1 MKLRLRRWLRA
12 SIPLEAR
19 QHYAYARRR
28 LHDAMRGTR
37 LAQERTDARWPPRIA
52 LEQPIMAGEFLQ
64 NKLTNLHRGIAS
76 IEHSLI
82 QPGHQWSFWVYVGKP
97 SESNGFAVGRNIVD
111 GQLTRQTGGGLCQL
125 SGLIYH
131 LALLAGL
138 EVVERHPHSVDIYQE
153 HQRFTP
159 LGADATVVWGSKDLR
174 LKNPYPFP
182 VSMTCHIDVEG
193 RCLSGRIHSPHSM
206 PLHQVRFVQNTIGPG
221 RIDVATLV
229 DGLTHTVTQY
239 SRDLSR

>member
-1 MKLRLRRWLRA
+1 MSLRLRRWLRA
-12 SIPLEAR
+12 GIPLEAR
-19 QHYAYARRR
+19 QHYAYVRRR
-28 LHDAMRGTR
+28 LRDAVRGTR
-37 LAQERTDARWPPRIA
+37 LARERTDARWPPRIT

-64 NKLTNLHRGIAS
+64 NKLVNLRRGIAS

-82 QPGHQWSFWVYVGKP
+82 QPGRQWSFWAYVGKP
-97 SESNGFAVGRNIVD
+97 SGNNGFAVGRNIVD
-111 GQLTRQTGGGLCQL
+111 GQLTRQIGGGLCQL

-174 LKNPYPFP
+174 LKNPHPFP
-182 VSMTCHIDVEG
+182 VSITCHIDVEG
-193 RCLSGRIHSPHSM
+193 SRLSGWIHSPRSM
-206 PLHQVRFVQNTIGPG
+206 ALHQVRFVQNAMGSE
-221 RIDVATLV
+221 RIDVATLI
-229 DGLTHTVTQY
+229 DGSTHTVTQY
-239 SRDLSR
+239 ARELPR